1 MDQEMTSLSA
11 VNSTS
16 TYSARDYRKGLYK
29 VGMVLFGV
37 MHPTRVGL
45 VTLYPTMCLGN
56 TLFMDFFIICFSNL
70 SLRQVD

>member
-16 TYSARDYRKGLYK
+16 TYSAYRKGMYK
-29 VGMVLFGV
+29 VAMVMFGV
-37 MHPTRVGL
+37 MMHPTRLGL
-45 VTLYPTMCLGN
+45 VTLYPTLCLGN